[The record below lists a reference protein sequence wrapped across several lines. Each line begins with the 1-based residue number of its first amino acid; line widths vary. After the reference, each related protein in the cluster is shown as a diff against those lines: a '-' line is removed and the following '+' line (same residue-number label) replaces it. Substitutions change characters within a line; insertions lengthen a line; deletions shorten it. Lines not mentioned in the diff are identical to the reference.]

1 MMKDYTK
8 APTEEFEMIMNHDHR
23 NKMVRW
29 FTMMKSVM
37 NDYYFDSGIDGDMEF
52 MKLDLAGVD
61 HFMHKMYFCWQELG
75 KELFDMEEE
84 E

>member
-1 MMKDYTK
+1 MKDYTV
-8 APTEEFEMIMNHDHR
+8 APTEEFDRIMNQDHR
-23 NKMVRW
+23 HGMLRW

-37 NDYYFDSGIDGDMEF
+37 NDYYFENGIDGDIEF

-61 HFMHKMYFCWQELG
+61 LFFHKMYFCWQELG
-75 KELFDMEEE
+75 KELFDWEEE

>member
-23 NKMVRW
+23 NK
-29 FTMMKSVM
+29 
-37 NDYYFDSGIDGDMEF
+37 YYFDSGIDGDMEF